1 MNSMSTNNEILFD
14 HQSNVAPLGLI
25 AMNSATELGAQ
36 INDYLVKWAHKGGFQ
51 TDSFLIESECPRFSS
66 GDAKGLIKSTIRG
79 KDLFIITDM
88 GNYNIT
94 YDYFGKQNAMSPDDH
109 FQDLKRIIQAAS
121 GKAHRINVIMPI
133 LYGGR
138 QHRRNYRES
147 LDCAVALQ
155 ELQAMGVANIVAFDA
170 HDPRVSNAIPLM
182 GFDNV
187 IPSYQ
192 VLKTMF
198 QCIEDFHATKD
209 SFMVVSPDEGA
220 LNRNMFSASEL
231 GVDLGMFYKRR
242 DYSRVVNGR
251 NPIVA
256 HEFLGDSVDGK
267 DVIIIDD
274 MISSGESMIDV
285 AKQLKQRKAKRVFC
299 VCTFGLFTNG
309 LEVFDEAKKEGIIEK
324 VITTNLTYRSK
335 ELLERDWYITADMSK
350 YIALLIDHLNHD
362 VSISEI
368 LDPNDRIT
376 DRINEYRENHTIR
389 ENY

>member
-1 MNSMSTNNEILFD
+1 MHTKDEVLFD

-25 AMNSATELGAQ
+25 AMNSAAELGKM
-36 INDYLVKWAHKGGFQ
+36 IDNYLVKWARKGGFH

-66 GDAKGLIKSTIRG
+66 GDGKGLIKSTIRG
-79 KDLFIITDM
+79 MDLFIITDV
-88 GNYNIT
+88 GNYNCT
-94 YDYFGKQNAMSPDDH
+94 YDYFGKTNAMSPDDH

-155 ELQAMGVANIVAFDA
+155 ELQAMGVSNIVTFDA

-198 QCIEDFHATKD
+198 KSIQDFHTTKEQ
-209 SFMVVSPDEGA
+209 FMVVSPDEGA
-220 LNRNMFSASEL
+220 LNRNMFYASEL

-242 DYSRVVNGR
+242 DYSRIVNGR

-256 HEFLGDSVDGK
+256 HEYLGNAVEGR
-267 DVIIIDD
+267 DVFIADD
-274 MISSGESMIDV
+274 IISSGESVLDI
-285 AKQLKQRKAKRVFC
+285 AYELKKRNARRIFAYA
-299 VCTFGLFTNG
+299 TYSIFTNG
-309 LEVFDEAKKEGIIEK
+309 LEKFDKAYADGFISGVFG
-324 VITTNLTYRSK
+324 TNLTYRSPA
-335 ELLERDWYITADMSK
+335 LLGREWFHEVDVSK
-350 YIALLIDHLNHD
+350 YVAYFIASINHD
-362 VSISEI
+362 VSISTVIDPHEKI
-368 LDPNDRIT
+368 RVLLDKYN
-376 DRINEYRENHTIR
+376 
-389 ENY
+389 